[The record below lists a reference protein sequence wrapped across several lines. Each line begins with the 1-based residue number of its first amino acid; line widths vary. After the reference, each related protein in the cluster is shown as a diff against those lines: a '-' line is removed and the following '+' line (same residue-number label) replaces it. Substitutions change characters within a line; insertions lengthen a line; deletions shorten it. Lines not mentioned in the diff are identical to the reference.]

1 VIDSGFGVPRTVV
14 ARTSFVLFALS
25 ADSIMSIPQHFFAC
39 FRMFPVD
46 FASLV
51 SKYCHISLDLW
62 RQFLAA
68 PRQPSTYSMV
78 GVALKKAYIGAV
90 QSLASRSERMVSLQK
105 Y

>member
-1 VIDSGFGVPRTVV
+1 
-14 ARTSFVLFALS
+14 
-25 ADSIMSIPQHFFAC
+25 
-39 FRMFPVD
+39 MFPVD

-51 SKYCHISLDLW
+51 SKYRHISLDLW

-68 PRQPSTYSMV
+68 HRKEWQWRPSIYSMA